1 MRTSR
6 PLSTGLGLALAAA
19 ISLCLPAGA
28 ALAQRAVSGNLQ
40 QEMTA
45 AQFKAAG
52 LDKLTPSELAALN
65 DWLHGKVEQV
75 AQQAAAQTGTAA
87 ASGAALAQAREE
99 GRQEVI
105 RKNRGFFDFGSKE
118 AIEST
123 IAGEFT
129 GFGKGRRF
137 VLANGQEWE
146 QTESTS
152 LSTRKQAPKVTIKP
166 GIAGVWY
173 LQVEGTN
180 ATPKVRR
187 VK

>member
-1 MRTSR
+1 MRMPR
-6 PLSTGLGLALAAA
+6 PLAAALGLAIAL
-19 ISLCLPAGA
+19 SLPAGA
-28 ALAQRAVSGNLQ
+28 ALAQRVAGGNLQ
-40 QEMTA
+40 QEMTP

-52 LDKLTPSELAALN
+52 LDKLTPAELAALN

-75 AQQAAAQTGTAA
+75 AQQTAVQA
-87 ASGAALAQAREE
+87 DAGASGAALAQAREE

-118 AIEST
+118 PIQST

-137 VLANGQEWE
+137 ILANGQEWE

-152 LSTRKQAPKVTIKP
+152 LSTRKQNPAVTIKP
-166 GIAGVWY
+166 GLAGVWY
-173 LQVEGTN
+173 LKVEGSNT
-180 ATPKVRR
+180 TPKVRR